1 MRCFEVLTREQ
12 IEKLFSDFYSLDSKE
27 QQDAYIA
34 GCIQAHI
41 VQRRRP
47 RKVPEVQD
55 NNGNDANSG
64 EDDNNTLPSKSA
76 NMYFHDKSFSYKV
89 HIQQDNA
96 IVEVPICQ
104 NAFLAIHA
112 VTKGRLR
119 TVQHA
124 LKLNQY
130 SPRDMR
136 GKHSNRPTAMPKP
149 LITLIEYQIN
159 SFKSRQSYYS
169 CRDNPKKFYLPEDLS
184 VKSMHKMFLVEY
196 QIQVPYRSYWKIFDT
211 FNISFGYP
219 HSDELTAE

>member
-1 MRCFEVLTREQ
+1 MRCFKVLTREQ
-12 IEKLFSDFYSLDSKE
+12 IEKLFLHFYSLDSKE

-34 GCIQAHI
+34 GCIQAHR
-41 VQRRRP
+41 VQRRRS
-47 RKVPEVQD
+47 RKVPEVQ
-55 NNGNDANSG
+55 NNSRD
-64 EDDNNTLPSKSA
+64 DDNDLLSKSA

-96 IVEVPICQ
+96 TVDVPICQ

-124 LKLNQY
+124 LKMNES

-149 LITLIEYQIN
+149 LITLVEYQIN
-159 SFKSRQSYYS
+159 LFKSEQSYYS
-169 CRDNPKKFYLPEDLS
+169 CRDNTKKFYLPEDLS
-184 VKSMHKMFLVEY
+184 VKRMHKMFLAEY

-211 FNISFGYP
+211 FDISFGYP
-219 HSDELTAE
+219 NSDALTVE